1 MKLTS
6 NDFLGFWP
14 WSYEAVFPVSFFL
27 TTGDPDLAFLASILV
42 DADLPLF
49 FFRFSGPIILDFKKV
64 RLSVLFFILNY
75 PGFPLFF
82 DLNRDSTLI
91 HFYSTQE
98 VETFFFFVS
107 SDFFSFFQICP
118 YILVRIFCFFL
129 DNPGFLAALTC
140 LLATI
145 SCLLLPCPFILM

>member
-82 DLNRDSTLI
+82 DLNRDSKLI

-98 VETFFFFVS
+98 VETFSSSSSQVIFFF
-107 SDFFSFFQICP
+107 FANMPIYFGTN
-118 YILVRIFCFFL
+118 LLFFL
-129 DNPGFLAALTC
+129 R
-140 LLATI
+140 
-145 SCLLLPCPFILM
+145 